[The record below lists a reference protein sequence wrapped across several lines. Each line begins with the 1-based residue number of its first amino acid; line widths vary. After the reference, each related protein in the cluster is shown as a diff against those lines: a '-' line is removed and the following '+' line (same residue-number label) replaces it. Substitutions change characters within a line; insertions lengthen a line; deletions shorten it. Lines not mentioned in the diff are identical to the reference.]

1 MGPNLR
7 IYVDF
12 DGTLVEPNVAID
24 LVEKFCVGGEAV
36 AHEVDLALHS
46 GKMTLREAWERQAA
60 LLPVER
66 IGEMTAWA
74 TANVPLRQGAKEF
87 LRTMEA
93 RGVPVF
99 VVSGGL
105 DFYIEAVL
113 AREGL
118 RLPFLSDRLTV
129 NGGGHAEVLHPF
141 GHPTC
146 RLCGICKAQVVRS
159 PRHAGELT
167 VFIGDGSTDRYGAEV
182 ADLVFARHRLKA
194 YCERA
199 EIPFVPFED
208 FDQVNGKI
216 TGWLDGTEPVPSR
229 DAIGR
234 LNSPCPISDSLAAGR
249 NEPSAAFT
257 TRLATGHSTAR
268 LEPSYVPLHGSGPR

>member
-1 MGPNLR
+1 M
-7 IYVDF
+7 
-12 DGTLVEPNVAID
+12 T
-24 LVEKFCVGGEAV
+24 V

-60 LLPVER
+60 LLPVDR

-74 TANVPLRQGAKEF
+74 SANVPLRQGAKEF
-87 LRTMEA
+87 LRTMQT
-93 RGVPVF
+93 RGVPVV

-113 AREGL
+113 SREGL

-129 NGGGHAEVLHPF
+129 NGGGRPEVLHPF

-159 PRHAGELT
+159 PRLPGERT

-199 EIPFVPFED
+199 QIPFIPFED
-208 FDQVNGKI
+208 FDQVNRTI
-216 TGWLDGTEPVPSR
+216 TAWLDGTEPVPSR

-234 LNSPCPISDSLAAGR
+234 LNSPCPISDSLAVER
-249 NEPSAAFT
+249 TESSAAFT
-257 TRLATGHSTAR
+257 TRLATGHPTAR
-268 LEPSYVPLHGSGPR
+268 LEPSYLPLHGSGPR